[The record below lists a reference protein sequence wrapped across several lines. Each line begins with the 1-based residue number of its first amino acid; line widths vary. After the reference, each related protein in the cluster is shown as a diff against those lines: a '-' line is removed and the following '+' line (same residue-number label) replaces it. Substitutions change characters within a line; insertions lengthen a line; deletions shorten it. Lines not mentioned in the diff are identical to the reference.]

1 MLNNDK
7 IKLMT
12 KLALYEE
19 KNGKKTIPTSKYYK
33 DDYMGLKMINSAIIA
48 TLAFLLTI
56 ACVVFVNIESLVYD
70 ITTLDFVYIGRLLLV
85 LYIVFMLVYLIVSYV
100 VYRIKYN
107 TIKDEIKEY
116 DNDLK
121 ELYSL
126 YKKESS
132 LQETLESGNDKE
144 VEIAIMEED

>member
-19 KNGKKTIPTSKYYK
+19 KNGKKTIPASKYYK

-121 ELYSL
+121 ELYIL

-132 LQETLESGNDKE
+132 LQEALESGNDKE